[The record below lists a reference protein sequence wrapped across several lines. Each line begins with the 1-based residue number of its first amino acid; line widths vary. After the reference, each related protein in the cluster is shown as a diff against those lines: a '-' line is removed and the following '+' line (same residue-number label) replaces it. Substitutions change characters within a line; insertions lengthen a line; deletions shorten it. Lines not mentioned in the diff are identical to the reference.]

1 VIIRINRGT
10 FHNSIN
16 KKGSSHFEIII
27 SFILF
32 VGFTLFLVLSLTP
45 TKQDLLEES
54 ILFGVKNAFFD
65 NVTTNLTSVLVDTTG
80 NNNCPGG
87 WESSR
92 ICRPPELAGAGEAIW
107 TEAGKDCRF
116 YVIASSEFAG
126 IGSDKLDED
135 NSDICNRNDAAKNY
149 SLGYIEKQQAI
160 SNKTLQIMK
169 VEYNTNYNASKVRFG
184 VPEVVDFA
192 VDFDSS
198 TESIDMDK
206 TVPDGA
212 PVIAGVYRKKVL
224 YGNGSIVNQDF
235 IVKVW

>member
-1 VIIRINRGT
+1 MVISKINSKT
-10 FHNSIN
+10 SSAYIN

-65 NVTTNLTSVLVDTTG
+65 NATTNVTSVLIDIKKTQG
-80 NNNCPGG
+80 NGNLCPQNKA
-87 WESSR
+87 
-92 ICRPPELAGAGEAIW
+92 CYPEEIGNSENKIFK
-107 TEAGKDCRF
+107 EEKECV
-116 YVIASSEFAG
+116 YYISASQEFPEDLV
-126 IGSDKLDED
+126 SDKCKD
-135 NSDICNRNDAAKNY
+135 NENKKNY
-149 SLGYIEKQQAI
+149 SLGYIEKQQVI
-160 SNKTLQIMK
+160 SNNTLQIFK
-169 VEYNTNYNASKVRFG
+169 KEYYSDYNASKTRFG
-184 VPEVVDFA
+184 VPDVVDFA
-192 VDFDSS
+192 VDFDASDDV
-198 TESIDMDK
+198 IDMTK

-224 YGNGSIVNQDF
+224 YGNGSIINQDF